1 MDSGYR
7 HQMTGPISVTV
18 EINMSTKSILIV
30 EDEEPLRKFISRN
43 LSARGFQ
50 VYTAGNGLEA
60 LAIFESESLD
70 LIILDV
76 MMPHMDGLETCRRIR
91 QVSTIPI
98 IVLTAL
104 DEESDKVAALDQGA
118 DDYLTKPFGIEEL
131 LARIRAMLRRVRWEV
146 NPSASREVLRYD
158 DIELNIGA
166 HTATCRGQQ
175 LTLTR
180 TEYDLLHYFMHNIGK
195 ALPHRLIL
203 QNVWGANYGNEAEY
217 LRVYI
222 GRLRRKIELD
232 PAKPVLLKTEYG
244 VGYRFG

>member
-1 MDSGYR
+1 
-7 HQMTGPISVTV
+7 
-18 EINMSTKSILIV
+18 MSTKSILIV
-30 EDEEPLRKFISRN
+30 EDEEPLRNFISRN

-50 VYTAGNGLEA
+50 VFTAGNGLEA
-60 LAIFESESLD
+60 LAIFESKSLD

-76 MMPHMDGLETCRRIR
+76 MMPNMDGLETCRRIR
-91 QVSTIPI
+91 KVSTIPI

-131 LARIRAMLRRVRWEV
+131 LARIRAMLRRARWEV
-146 NPSASREVLRYD
+146 NPTSSREVLRYD
-158 DIELNIGA
+158 DIELNVGA
-166 HTATCRGQQ
+166 HTVTCRGQQ
-175 LTLTR
+175 LAFTR
-180 TEYDLLHYFMHNIGK
+180 TEYDLLQFFMHNVGK

-203 QNVWGANYGNEAEY
+203 QNVWGPEYGNEAEY

-222 GRLRRKIELD
+222 SRLRRKIELD
-232 PAKPVLLKTEYG
+232 PANPILLKTEYG